1 MEKKE
6 TIKSVTF
13 ILSGALL
20 QIFNGIGGNW
30 AASLTAIFGL
40 ILFFMGLKKLQ
51 EGVDE
56 AGKGA
61 TKMLIISAILGIVGL
76 VFDIIPLLGII
87 ASIIFIVAFV
97 FELIGFL
104 RLKTS
109 DSIGEAGKGGV
120 KLLVIAMIL
129 AIVQSVLGILP
140 LVGGIIGTVISLV
153 TIVLVF
159 FGWLKIQEGIIE
171 KLG

>member
-40 ILFFMGLKKLQ
+40 ILFFIGLQKLR

-56 AGKGA
+56 TGKGA
-61 TKMLIISAILGIVGL
+61 VKMLVISAILGIVGL
-76 VFDIIPLLGII
+76 VFDIIPLLGLI
-87 ASIIFIVAFV
+87 ASLIFIVAFV
-97 FELIGFL
+97 FELIGFI
-104 RLKTS
+104 RLKNS
-109 DSIGEAGKGGV
+109 ASIGEAGKSGV
-120 KLLVIAMIL
+120 SLLVIAMIL

-140 LVGGIIGTVISLV
+140 VVGGIIGSI
-153 TIVLVF
+153 IGIAAIILVF
-159 FGWLKIQEGIIE
+159 FGWIKIQEGIIDTI
-171 KLG
+171 G